1 MRYLFRG
8 PFVQYLRAFLPHRR
22 YLKFPVTQP
31 GENFLASIAS
41 YLVKMMQKC
50 GIMVQLTAP
59 KDLTGGSS
67 SQLLLPT
74 ICLPR
79 KCETFRGQIGKKKF
93 PIKKFLKYLTKTSAM
108 VYNIIIMG
116 EIYIKKRKAKK
127 RCYSASSFLTRISL
141 PVSVIV

>member
-22 YLKFPVTQP
+22 YLKFPATQP

-50 GIMVQLTAP
+50 GKMMQLTAP
-59 KDLTGGSS
+59 YCSPIPVAR
-67 SQLLLPT
+67 QLQT
-74 ICLPR
+74 ANICVVA

-127 RCYSASSFLTRISL
+127 KMLFSIFIFN
-141 PVSVIV
+141 